1 MSISY
6 FRQLP
11 GVFLCG
17 LLLARV
23 GAHAQSS
30 PTPVP
35 MPNAVSVNQNGQNKL
50 DGRPV
55 YTYVE
60 NMPEYSNDGKDG
72 LQAFISSHVR
82 GAAKGSG
89 AYISFI
95 IDQTGKARRPALG
108 PNPAETE
115 AAVDPALATAFASIE
130 GFKPGYQN
138 GKPVDV
144 KLTLPITKPVKK

>member
-1 MSISY
+1 MP
-6 FRQLP
+6 F
-11 GVFLCG
+11 
-17 LLLARV
+17 LLAKPLSLSL
-23 GAHAQSS
+23 GLFFTSLAATAQSS

-35 MPNAVSVNQNGQNKL
+35 MPNAVSVNQNGPNKL
-50 DGRPV
+50 DGRTF

-60 NMPEYSNDGKDG
+60 KMPVYSNGGREG

-82 GAAKGSG
+82 GAAGGSD

-95 IDQTGKARRPALG
+95 IDQDGNVRRPALG

-130 GFKPGYQN
+130 SFTPGYQN

-144 KLTLPITKPVKK
+144 KLTLPIAKPVKK